1 MDEPGVYAVPRTVLF
16 NLDSPVQLRS
26 WRFDPTNAVR
36 VTVVNSGK
44 KRVYGREGGVWKIV
58 DGSPFAEFVSDAME
72 EVLFRISSWDSM
84 RYAVTDEAALLKVG
98 RFSEVAHEMEIQLS
112 GQAGLQTMR
121 LKFGGTIAGNRYV
134 LARFDEDQ
142 TGLRLEMPGELY
154 VQLIRFLGLP

>member
-1 MDEPGVYAVPRTVLF
+1 M
-16 NLDSPVQLRS
+16 
-26 WRFDPTNAVR
+26 
-36 VTVVNSGK
+36 NSGK
-44 KRVYGREGGVWKIV
+44 KRVYAREGGVWKIAE
-58 DGSPFAEFVSDAME
+58 GSPFAEFVSDAME
-72 EVLFRISSWDSM
+72 ELLFRISSWDSM

-98 RFSEVAHEMEIQLS
+98 RFPEVAHEMEIQLS

-134 LARFDEDQ
+134 LARFDEDP